1 MNVQAH
7 FSDLFSELEDL
18 LKQPEAAASLAELGV
33 NTSIA
38 LLAVQGLH
46 SYLRGDKAAAADDLM
61 TVAEEVRA
69 RLDSAK
75 EREGDAN

>member
-7 FSDLFSELEDL
+7 FADLFSELEDL
-18 LKQPEAAASLAELGV
+18 LKQPEAAGSLAELGV

-46 SYLRGDKAAAADDLM
+46 AYLRGDKAAAADDLM

-75 EREGDAN
+75 GREGDAN